1 MRANKIYKKEDI
13 DKMSSSIVNAG
24 FGEFGA
30 DTYDI
35 FKFKGG
41 PRCNHKWERRTY
53 VSTRKTESIGAK
65 GTNEISTAKAAK
77 FGYFPITPKEVATM
91 PKDMPRKG
99 FSPNNTN
106 LPSDA
111 R

>member
-1 MRANKIYKKEDI
+1 MMRVAKIYKKEDI

-41 PRCNHKWERRTY
+41 PRCHHKWERRTY
-53 VSTRKTESIGAK
+53 VINA
-65 GTNEISTAKAAK
+65 
-77 FGYFPITPKEVATM
+77 
-91 PKDMPRKG
+91 
-99 FSPNNTN
+99 
-106 LPSDA
+106 
-111 R
+111 